1 MSRLRKNVMAFEK
14 IRVVMT
20 FLAEIGSFFFFPVAD
35 GSYKVCPMAN
45 QSYFSKD
52 ESMTEGIS
60 DSVIHV

>member
-1 MSRLRKNVMAFEK
+1 MAFEK

-20 FLAEIGSFFFFPVAD
+20 FLAEMRCFPLAD
-35 GSYKVCPMAN
+35 GSYKVCPMVN